1 MTQRWATEVARLYEV
16 VVVLEGRIS
25 MSGYFA
31 DMALKK
37 QVVVSALFQCQI
49 IVADCILVSFFL
61 LTIFARRLTRGSR
74 FTACT
79 TYGCLTGGSALSPL

>member
-25 MSGYFA
+25 VSGYFA

-79 TYGCLTGGSALSPL
+79 TYGCPIGGSALSPL